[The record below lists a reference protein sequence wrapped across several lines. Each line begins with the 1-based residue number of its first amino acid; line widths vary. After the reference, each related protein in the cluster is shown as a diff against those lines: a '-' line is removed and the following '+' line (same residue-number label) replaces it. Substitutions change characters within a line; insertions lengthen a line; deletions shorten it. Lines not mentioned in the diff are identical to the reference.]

1 MDLEHQRSYI
11 YQPTESEERTPKRQ
25 CTEQS
30 RFQPQLKE
38 RLRIYRD
45 LWAEQEQRIQ
55 VLAGC
60 IILFPWLTTA
70 GHS

>member
-1 MDLEHQRSYI
+1 MDFEHQRSYI

-25 CTEQS
+25 CTDQS
-30 RFQPQLKE
+30 RFQPQLTE

-55 VLAGC
+55 VLALC
-60 IILFPWLTTA
+60 ICFCFS
-70 GHS
+70 G